1 MWPSCHV
8 EPCWTNLDKVLAN
21 VVCTHSLAANHP
33 TGLERNALCSAV
45 VYVQTTAARTCKS
58 FGLVLPCLFI
68 FNSAFY
74 FQRKNMIARY
84 AQALTRVSSTS
95 VATHPRIMT
104 LRDTS
109 RISLDWVVPQ
119 PEVAAQLH
127 PWKACWHG
135 WVCAVHLPRLYLM
148 ALCVFCFMVQ
158 SRTAESRCQSKTGL
172 KMHLPSSF
180 PANSSWTSAA
190 LTTTI

>member
-1 MWPSCHV
+1 MRCSLQWSTYKRQLLGRARALGWCCHV
-8 EPCWTNLDKVLAN
+8 FLSSILHSTFKER
-21 VVCTHSLAANHP
+21 VCLIT
-33 TGLERNALCSAV
+33 
-45 VYVQTTAARTCKS
+45 
-58 FGLVLPCLFI
+58 
-68 FNSAFY
+68 
-74 FQRKNMIARY
+74 RY